1 MCDSLGLYVIDRA
14 NINAPERSGD
24 RTGGGTPSNDP
35 RLVGD
40 YLERVKAMYYRSRN
54 HSCVIAFAL
63 GGESGNGFNMYKA
76 YEWLKSV
83 EKSRPVICADA
94 DGEWNSDL

>member
-1 MCDSLGLYVIDRA
+1 MLIREYNYLFIEKSISYRRI
-14 NINAPERSGD
+14 
-24 RTGGGTPSNDP
+24 TSNDP
-35 RLVGD
+35 SLAD
-40 YLERVKAMYYRSRN
+40 EYLERVKAMYYRSRN

-63 GGESGNGFNMYKA
+63 GGESGNGYNMYKA